1 MLKQTGRRLDFKPSG
16 GVRDHFPPYL
26 IRPGLFSPSLG
37 QHGISFFFF
46 QNKHSRICLEVRLI
60 PTYGPLTN
68 SGAAHSFLGF
78 YSPNPHLSFCHL
90 RHLIRVCANT
100 LRFAQ
105 CTGGGGARTRSGQA
119 SGVRKNSDKAEFE
132 ASQELFFFF
141 MAPSSAADCTSREQ
155 SHAQSALF

>member
-1 MLKQTGRRLDFKPSG
+1 MLRQTGRRLDFKPSG

-37 QHGISFFFF
+37 QHGISFFFKINTCEF
-46 QNKHSRICLEVRLI
+46 EVRLI

-68 SGAAHSFLGF
+68 SGAARSFLRF

-100 LRFAQ
+100 FQ
-105 CTGGGGARTRSGQA
+105 CTGGGACTSSGQA

-141 MAPSSAADCTSREQ
+141 FYGSLLSRANCTSREQ